1 MCATYSRICSGGGL
15 IIGKGMEYFV
25 GEGNNGYYQL
35 PYFFKNFDKFL
46 KVCNQYDTTE
56 LIYSS
61 DIPPYNLLD
70 PLPNSPFLPR
80 IQEYFRELKIVLK
93 NDHDVVFTSAE
104 SQQAYIQQKLAQ
116 NTADIAAI
124 REYLTGDFMQDPTTL
139 DDSTTVSGA
148 SSASSLSSQA
158 SRQSNSCK
166 QLDELSQYN
175 PQMREPLA
183 FYLCLGPL
191 DSQSVGS
198 CDTQGDVNLSQNLDG
213 GTLLRV
219 PSSATTMKNMKKI
232 KYKKNNSLPP
242 SLHTTNNKS
251 KRIRTHK
258 HKRKSYMPRNPRNKH
273 TIKKVKKHNKPNKTM
288 RRYRRVRK

>member
-1 MCATYSRICSGGGL
+1 MCATFSRICSGGGL
-15 IIGKGMEYFV
+15 IIGKGMEYFF
-25 GEGNNGYYQL
+25 GTPGNGYYQL

-46 KVCNQYDTTE
+46 KVCHQYDTTE

-61 DIPPYNLLD
+61 NIPPYNLLH
-70 PLPNSPFLPR
+70 PLPNSPFLPH
-80 IQEYFRELKIVLK
+80 IEEYFTKLKIVL
-93 NDHDVVFTSAE
+93 NTGGL
-104 SQQAYIQQKLAQ
+104 SQSQYIQQKLAQ

-191 DSQSVGS
+191 DSQSDGS
-198 CDTQGDVNLSQNLDG
+198 CYTQGDVNLSQNLDG

>member
-1 MCATYSRICSGGGL
+1 M
-15 IIGKGMEYFV
+15 
-25 GEGNNGYYQL
+25 
-35 PYFFKNFDKFL
+35 
-46 KVCNQYDTTE
+46 
-56 LIYSS
+56 
-61 DIPPYNLLD
+61 
-70 PLPNSPFLPR
+70 PR

-93 NDHDVVFTSAE
+93 NDHGVVFTSAE

-148 SSASSLSSQA
+148 SSLSSQA
-158 SRQSNSCK
+158 SRQSNSSK

-198 CDTQGDVNLSQNLDG
+198 CYTQSEKFGDSQYLSDTAG
-213 GTLLRV
+213 GGSLLIKNRIKK
-219 PSSATTMKNMKKI
+219 SITTHKNKNKNKNKNPTRRGTFRI
-232 KYKKNNSLPP
+232 KRMI
-242 SLHTTNNKS
+242 KS
-251 KRIRTHK
+251 KGSKVTRNTTCKQRAPGG
-258 HKRKSYMPRNPRNKH
+258 KRKS
-273 TIKKVKKHNKPNKTM
+273 KPNKTM